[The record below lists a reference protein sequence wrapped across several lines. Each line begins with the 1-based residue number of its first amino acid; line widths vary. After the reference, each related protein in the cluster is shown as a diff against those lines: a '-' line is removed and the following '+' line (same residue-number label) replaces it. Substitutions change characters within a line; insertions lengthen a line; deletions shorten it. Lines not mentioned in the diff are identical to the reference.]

1 MVRGVRV
8 FGVVNNLSYSIPIL
22 ALVDAD
28 PYGLDILSVYKYGS
42 RATVHEGDTLTA
54 PRIEL
59 LGIKITEMQ
68 GYEVQVLRRAAHG
81 SSLSRLDI
89 PTDKLLPL
97 KLSDESKVRKHTMF
111 IVGADGFLL
120 QIATMLDRLE
130 RDGLEEWR

>member
-1 MVRGVRV
+1 MV
-8 FGVVNNLSYSIPIL
+8 FGVVNNLSYRIPIL

-59 LGIKITEMQ
+59 LGVKITEMQ
-68 GYEVQVLRRAAHG
+68 GYEVQVLRRTAHG
-81 SSLSRLDI
+81 SFSRLGF

-97 KLSDESKVRKHTMF
+97 KLSDESKVRK
-111 IVGADGFLL
+111 
-120 QIATMLDRLE
+120 
-130 RDGLEEWR
+130 